1 MEHIMLYIRRIL
13 FMVRKEMLTTLK
25 DPKSRIILI
34 MPVIIQSLLFGYV
47 ASYNL
52 DSVDYAVLDL
62 SRSRCS
68 EELIAELD
76 GSGIFKRVA
85 TLGSTSQ
92 IARFIDGRKAGVVL
106 VIGHDFADKITAG
119 ETAPVQVITD
129 GRNTMTSSIASG
141 YISAVAAAYNSRL
154 HGGHQLLHIDPVAWY
169 NPNLISRWGFLASLL
184 PMVSLTQVM
193 ILAGLSVARE
203 RENGTFDQLMVTPL
217 LPMEILIGKAVPPL
231 LIGMLQSFI
240 VLSIAVA
247 WFKVALVGSLFT
259 LALIMAVFLLSCV
272 GIGLSISAVARN
284 MQQVIVYNFVVL
296 LPVMLLS
303 GMATPVRN
311 MPTVL
316 QYFTYINPMRFAID
330 GVRRVYIEG
339 ASLSMIAS
347 DFIPMLIAEKGFASV
362 TSKEIC
368 RAAGVNLAAVN
379 YHFGSR
385 DGLYLA
391 VLENVQQYLIELQQL
406 IDLYESDLT
415 PRQKMEKFI
424 DFLAGNAFRKNE
436 WQISV
441 WVREVMN
448 PSPVLEKIFQKEAL
462 PKISVIVKIFSEYTG
477 YTANDPRLYS
487 GIITLA
493 APFAVCLL
501 GRHHSLRREMP
512 VHIPIETMAE
522 NIKQLALANLEN
534 LKRNK
539 R

>member
-1 MEHIMLYIRRIL
+1 MEHIMLYIHRIL

-62 SRSRCS
+62 SRSRYS

-92 IARFIDGRKAGVVL
+92 IARFIDGREAGVVL

-119 ETAPVQVITD
+119 ETD

-154 HGGHQLLHIDPVAWY
+154 HGGRQLLHIDPVAWY

-231 LIGMLQSFI
+231 LIGMVQSFI
-240 VLSIAVA
+240 VLTIAVA

-259 LALIMAVFLLSCV
+259 LALVMAVFLLSCV
-272 GIGLSISAVARN
+272 GIGLSISAVAKN

-296 LPVMLLS
+296 LPIMLLS

-316 QYFTYINPMRFAID
+316 KYFTYINPMRFAID

-347 DFIPMLIAEKGFASV
+347 DFIPMLIVAAV
-362 TSKEIC
+362 TMP
-368 RAAGVNLAAVN
+368 LAAW
-379 YHFGSR
+379 
-385 DGLYLA
+385 
-391 VLENVQQYLIELQQL
+391 
-406 IDLYESDLT
+406 
-415 PRQKMEKFI
+415 M
-424 DFLAGNAFRKNE
+424 FRHK
-436 WQISV
+436 
-441 WVREVMN
+441 
-448 PSPVLEKIFQKEAL
+448 
-462 PKISVIVKIFSEYTG
+462 
-477 YTANDPRLYS
+477 
-487 GIITLA
+487 
-493 APFAVCLL
+493 L
-501 GRHHSLRREMP
+501 G
-512 VHIPIETMAE
+512 
-522 NIKQLALANLEN
+522 
-534 LKRNK
+534 
-539 R
+539 

>member
-1 MEHIMLYIRRIL
+1 MEHIMLYIRRIF

-92 IARFIDGRKAGVVL
+92 IARFIDGREAGVVL

-119 ETAPVQVITD
+119 GIAPVQVITD

-184 PMVSLTQVM
+184 PM
-193 ILAGLSVARE
+193 
-203 RENGTFDQLMVTPL
+203 
-217 LPMEILIGKAVPPL
+217 EILIGKAVPPL
-231 LIGMLQSFI
+231 LIGMVQSFI
-240 VLSIAVA
+240 VLSIAVI

-259 LALIMAVFLLSCV
+259 LALVMAVFLLSCV
-272 GIGLSISAVARN
+272 GIGLSISAVAKN

-296 LPVMLLS
+296 LPIMLLS

-347 DFIPMLIAEKGFASV
+347 DFIPMLIVAAV
-362 TSKEIC
+362 TMP
-368 RAAGVNLAAVN
+368 LAAW
-379 YHFGSR
+379 
-385 DGLYLA
+385 
-391 VLENVQQYLIELQQL
+391 
-406 IDLYESDLT
+406 
-415 PRQKMEKFI
+415 M
-424 DFLAGNAFRKNE
+424 FRHK
-436 WQISV
+436 
-441 WVREVMN
+441 
-448 PSPVLEKIFQKEAL
+448 
-462 PKISVIVKIFSEYTG
+462 
-477 YTANDPRLYS
+477 
-487 GIITLA
+487 
-493 APFAVCLL
+493 L
-501 GRHHSLRREMP
+501 G
-512 VHIPIETMAE
+512 
-522 NIKQLALANLEN
+522 
-534 LKRNK
+534 
-539 R
+539 

>member
-119 ETAPVQVITD
+119 ENAPVQVITD

-217 LPMEILIGKAVPPL
+217 L
-231 LIGMLQSFI
+231 IGMVQSFI
-240 VLSIAVA
+240 VLTIAVA

-259 LALIMAVFLLSCV
+259 LALVMAVFLLSCV
-272 GIGLSISAVARN
+272 GIGLSISAVAKN

-296 LPVMLLS
+296 LPIMLLS

-347 DFIPMLIAEKGFASV
+347 DFIPMLIVAAV
-362 TSKEIC
+362 TMP
-368 RAAGVNLAAVN
+368 LAAW
-379 YHFGSR
+379 
-385 DGLYLA
+385 
-391 VLENVQQYLIELQQL
+391 
-406 IDLYESDLT
+406 
-415 PRQKMEKFI
+415 M
-424 DFLAGNAFRKNE
+424 FRHK
-436 WQISV
+436 
-441 WVREVMN
+441 
-448 PSPVLEKIFQKEAL
+448 
-462 PKISVIVKIFSEYTG
+462 
-477 YTANDPRLYS
+477 
-487 GIITLA
+487 
-493 APFAVCLL
+493 L
-501 GRHHSLRREMP
+501 G
-512 VHIPIETMAE
+512 
-522 NIKQLALANLEN
+522 
-534 LKRNK
+534 
-539 R
+539 

>member
-1 MEHIMLYIRRIL
+1 MMEHIMLYIRRIL

-62 SRSRCS
+62 SRSRYS
-68 EELIAELD
+68 EELLAELD

-92 IARFIDGRKAGVVL
+92 IA
-106 VIGHDFADKITAG
+106 GHDFADKITAG

-231 LIGMLQSFI
+231 LIGMVQSFI
-240 VLSIAVA
+240 VLTIAVV

-259 LALIMAVFLLSCV
+259 LALVMAVFLLSCV
-272 GIGLSISAVARN
+272 GIGLSISAVAKN

-296 LPVMLLS
+296 LPIMLLS

-330 GVRRVYIEG
+330 GVRRV
-339 ASLSMIAS
+339 
-347 DFIPMLIAEKGFASV
+347 
-362 TSKEIC
+362 
-368 RAAGVNLAAVN
+368 
-379 YHFGSR
+379 
-385 DGLYLA
+385 
-391 VLENVQQYLIELQQL
+391 
-406 IDLYESDLT
+406 
-415 PRQKMEKFI
+415 
-424 DFLAGNAFRKNE
+424 
-436 WQISV
+436 
-441 WVREVMN
+441 
-448 PSPVLEKIFQKEAL
+448 
-462 PKISVIVKIFSEYTG
+462 
-477 YTANDPRLYS
+477 
-487 GIITLA
+487 
-493 APFAVCLL
+493 
-501 GRHHSLRREMP
+501 
-512 VHIPIETMAE
+512 
-522 NIKQLALANLEN
+522 
-534 LKRNK
+534 
-539 R
+539 

>member
-1 MEHIMLYIRRIL
+1 MMDAFRRISSL
-13 FMVRKEMLTTLK
+13 VRKEYNQLIRDRSSLVIGIVIPIML
-25 DPKSRIILI
+25 ILLI
-34 MPVIIQSLLFGYV
+34 GYGLSLDVKNVPVAV
-47 ASYNL
+47 VMEDASPTVQ
-52 DSVDYAVLDL
+52 DML
-62 SRSRCS
+62 SFM
-68 EELIAELD
+68 D
-76 GSGIFKRVA
+76 GSDYFDPRY
-85 TLGSTSQ
+85 TTSMKEGTEMMN
-92 IARFIDGRKAGVVL
+92 RREVGVVL

-154 HGGHQLLHIDPVAWY
+154 HGGRQLLHIDPVAWY

-231 LIGMLQSFI
+231 LIGMVQSFI
-240 VLSIAVA
+240 VLSIAVI

-272 GIGLSISAVARN
+272 GIGLSISAVAKN

-296 LPVMLLS
+296 LPIMLLS

-347 DFIPMLIAEKGFASV
+347 DFIPMLIVAAV
-362 TSKEIC
+362 TMP
-368 RAAGVNLAAVN
+368 LAAW
-379 YHFGSR
+379 
-385 DGLYLA
+385 
-391 VLENVQQYLIELQQL
+391 
-406 IDLYESDLT
+406 
-415 PRQKMEKFI
+415 M
-424 DFLAGNAFRKNE
+424 FRHK
-436 WQISV
+436 
-441 WVREVMN
+441 
-448 PSPVLEKIFQKEAL
+448 
-462 PKISVIVKIFSEYTG
+462 
-477 YTANDPRLYS
+477 
-487 GIITLA
+487 
-493 APFAVCLL
+493 L
-501 GRHHSLRREMP
+501 G
-512 VHIPIETMAE
+512 
-522 NIKQLALANLEN
+522 
-534 LKRNK
+534 
-539 R
+539 